1 MMNKKFTHNI
11 FLALLLLFALP
22 VLAQRRLTEG
32 TILYDIT
39 INNGTD
45 KPQNAEF
52 LDGATNA
59 VYIRAGK
66 VRTEMVSSLGT
77 QTTIIDQ
84 AGGKKEVTILKE
96 YGAQKFMINLTA
108 SDWVEL
114 NRKYENVTFTF
125 DPAATKTIQG
135 FAAKKAVGK
144 LSDGTTFTVWYTPDV
159 TVENKD
165 FQYANRSLPGLA
177 LEYETNVGN
186 LKVTYTVSR
195 LSFAPVPQAKF
206 DLPKTGFRVMTYQ
219 ESKGG
224 K

>member
-1 MMNKKFTHNI
+1 MNKRFTHT
-11 FLALLLLFALP
+11 LLFFFTVLMALP
-22 VLAQRRLTEG
+22 ALAQRKLTEG

-39 INNGTD
+39 ISNGTD

-59 VYIRAGK
+59 VYIKAGK

-77 QTTIIDQ
+77 QSTIIDQ
-84 AGGKKEVTILKE
+84 NAGKKEITILKE

-108 SDWVEL
+108 TDWTDL
-114 NRKYENVTFTF
+114 NRKYEKVTFAY
-125 DPAATKTIQG
+125 DPSATKTIQG
-135 FAAKKAVGK
+135 FTAKKAVGS
-144 LSDGTTFTVWYTPDV
+144 LSDGTTFTVWYTPEI
-159 TVENKD
+159 TVDNKD
-165 FQYANRSLPGLA
+165 FQYANRNLPGLA
-177 LEYETNVGN
+177 LEYETNLGN
-186 LKVTYTVSR
+186 LKVIYTVSK
-195 LSFAPVPQAKF
+195 LNFAPVPQAKF